1 MKRYYL
7 SAIYQATNGMG
18 IPAWMHR
25 VQVHYPGTEY
35 RGGEILNDP
44 VSGAPLHPA
53 LLVMISGVDHTIY
66 QNDPQL
72 VPIPDVGVDGGVG
85 AIAVET
91 KLATKAAIIA
101 LGFSVDETE
110 EIWQNFVGMRAVLN
124 HYGRKNNPLFDAN
137 AFDLYQ
143 N

>member
-18 IPAWMHR
+18 IPAWTHR
-25 VQVHYPGTEY
+25 VAAHYPGTEY
-35 RGGEILNDP
+35 KGGEFINDLTT
-44 VSGAPLHPA
+44 GAPLHPA

-72 VPIPDVGVDGGVG
+72 VPIPDAGLSLGVG
-85 AIAVET
+85 SLSVEE

-101 LGFSVDETE
+101 LGFDADETE
-110 EIWQNFVGMRAVLN
+110 NLWQNTTGMRAVLN
-124 HYGRKNNPLFDAN
+124 HYGRKNNPDFNAN